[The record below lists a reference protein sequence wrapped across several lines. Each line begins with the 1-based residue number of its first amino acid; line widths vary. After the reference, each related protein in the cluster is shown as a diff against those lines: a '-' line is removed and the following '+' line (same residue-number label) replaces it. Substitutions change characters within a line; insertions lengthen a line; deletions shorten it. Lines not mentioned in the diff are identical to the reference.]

1 MRTSKIKL
9 IVSIAALI
17 LAALIPLYVKSPY
30 YMDLLITTMMKAILA
45 MTFIMMLRTGL
56 VNLGLSAFWGL
67 GAYISAVLVM
77 KLHLSFWLSLPAS
90 ALITGVIALGFGYVL
105 IGSGSTGF
113 TFVILSS
120 VIGMLFTVVVGSIP
134 GLGGYYGIPDIPPP
148 NPIMIPFFPPIE
160 FLSKGDFFYLALFL
174 LVIVILIFKA
184 FYSAWT
190 GRAWTAIGLNPRLAA
205 SIGVNVFQ
213 FKMLSFVVASAI
225 CGLIG
230 SFYAHYAGY
239 LIPGTFGIWEN
250 INVQIYAILG
260 GIGYPTLGPLL
271 GSLVM
276 TLFPELMRIA
286 NILAPVITGAVLILL
301 MLFLPEGLLGL
312 LQWRSV
318 VVEKVDKIGKT
329 IGSFLSIK
337 RRVDRL

>member
-9 IVSIAALI
+9 IGSILALI

-30 YMDLLITTMMKAILA
+30 FMDLFIIIIVKTILA

-56 VNLGLSAFWGL
+56 INLGLSAFWGL
-67 GAYISAVLVM
+67 GAYISVVLVM

-120 VIGMLFTVVVGSIP
+120 VIGMLFTVIVGSIS

-160 FLSKGDFFYLALFL
+160 FVSKGEFFYLALFL
-174 LVIVILIFKA
+174 LVVVILISKA

-190 GRAWTAIGLNPRLAA
+190 GRAWTAIGLNPRLAE

-213 FKMLSFVVASAI
+213 YKMLSFVVASAI

-286 NILAPVITGAVLILL
+286 NILAPIITGAVLILL

-312 LQWRSV
+312 FQWRSV
-318 VVEKVDKIGKT
+318 VIEKVIKIGKA
-329 IGSFLSIK
+329 IGSFLSIR
-337 RRVDRL
+337 RRVDGL